1 MAVGG
6 DDRRKTMKARVVVTG
21 VGAVT
26 GFGLGVEELWAGMLA
41 KKSAVRAISW
51 PGWESAPVQVAAS
64 CEGDLPGEGS
74 RNLRMADWAL
84 REALGPGRPPGAG
97 GVAAAI
103 GWPGPDE
110 EREEDPLGFLADRH
124 EISGLRME
132 SLAAC
137 AASTQMI
144 AEAFWRVR
152 DKKVDWMVA
161 GGADGRVHPGGTLGY
176 DRLGALVRGFRE
188 RPADAC
194 RPFGKGRS
202 GFVVGEG
209 AGFLVL
215 ENLESAERR
224 GVKILAEI
232 RGAAV
237 GCDAWRITDPGID
250 GTEAEACVRQCLSDG
265 GIVAEAVDT
274 VVAHGT
280 GTAANDRL
288 EAEVYRR
295 VFGERQ
301 TRVLAPKA
309 CLGHLSMACGAVES
323 VVAVKSLERG
333 QRVGPGPHDWEADP
347 ECFVGTR
354 GAGADEVPVHVLKP
368 SFGFGG
374 QNACLLFS
382 ARQK

>member
-1 MAVGG
+1 M
-6 DDRRKTMKARVVVTG
+6 VVTG

-26 GFGLGVEELWAGMLA
+26 GFGLGVEKFWKGMLA
-41 KKSAVRAISW
+41 QKSAVRAISW
-51 PGWESAPVQVAAS
+51 PGWEGAPVQLAAG
-64 CEGDLPGEGS
+64 CEEDLPGEGS

-84 REALGPGRPPGAG
+84 REALGPGRPPGMG
-97 GVAAAI
+97 GIAAAI

-152 DKKVDWMVA
+152 EGKTDWMVA
-161 GGADGRVHPGGTLGY
+161 GGADGRVHPGGILGY
-176 DRLGALVRGFRE
+176 DRLGALARGFRE

-194 RPFGKGRS
+194 RPFGNGRS

-215 ENLESAERR
+215 ENLESAEQR
-224 GVKILAEI
+224 GAKILAEI
-232 RGAAV
+232 KGAAV
-237 GCDAWRITDPGID
+237 GCDAWRITDPGLD
-250 GTEAEACVRQCLSDG
+250 GTEAEGCVRNCLAEAG
-265 GIVAEAVDT
+265 VPPEAVDT

-280 GTAANDRL
+280 GTQANDRV
-288 EAEVYRR
+288 EAEVYQR
-295 VFGERQ
+295 VFGGRSL
-301 TRVLAPKA
+301 RVVTPKA
-309 CLGHLSMACGAVES
+309 SLGHLSMACGAVES
-323 VVAVKSLERG
+323 VLAVKSLEAGRG
-333 QRVGPGPHDWEADP
+333 VGPGPRNGDWDP
-347 ECFVGTR
+347 ACSIGNPR
-354 GAGADEVPVHVLKP
+354 AGGEVKPVFLLKP

-382 ARQK
+382 ARPK